1 MQVRAVAYALQQ
13 IEQLGDV
20 VITATGNNCSV
31 YFPDLV
37 NALDDDVIVSM
48 GKAYLVS

>member
-1 MQVRAVAYALQQ
+1 MQTRAVSSVLQQ

-20 VITATGNNCSV
+20 VITASGNNCSD

-37 NALDDDVIVSM
+37 NALDDDVSVSSY
-48 GKAYLVS
+48 GQNLSI